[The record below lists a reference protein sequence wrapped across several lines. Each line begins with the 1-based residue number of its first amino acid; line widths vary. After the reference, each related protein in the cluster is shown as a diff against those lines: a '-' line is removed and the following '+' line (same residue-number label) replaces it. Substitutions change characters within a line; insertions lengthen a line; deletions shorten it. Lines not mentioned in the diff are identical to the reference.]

1 MIMGQDLNRI
11 ESLYDKVAREY
22 AAKFS
27 GEHEKKPK
35 DQEILRRFAQE
46 IGGRRPV
53 WDFGCGPG
61 QTTQYLTNL
70 GIDISGLDLSE
81 RILEQARTNHP
92 KIHFQKGHILELE
105 FEDDSIAGAVAFYT
119 IVHFSEEQVRRACHE
134 VLRVLQPGGIF
145 LLTYHVGEKT
155 IHVEDFLGKKVDID
169 FMFFTADFIYRCL
182 KNSGFEKIEIIER
195 EPYPGVEHE
204 SRRAYTF
211 AIKPKVR

>member
-1 MIMGQDLNRI
+1 MIMEQDLNSI
-11 ESLYDKVAREY
+11 ENLYDKVAREY
-22 AAKFS
+22 AERFF

-81 RILEQARTNHP
+81 RILERARMIHP
-92 KIHFQKGHILELE
+92 EIHFRKGNILELE
-105 FEDDSIAGAVAFYT
+105 FENDSIAGAVAFYA

-134 VLRVLQPGGIF
+134 VFRVLQPEWNIPSHIPHRREDNPCRRVSREENRYGF
-145 LLTYHVGEKT
+145 HVL
-155 IHVEDFLGKKVDID
+155 HYRFHFSLSKKEWIQEN
-169 FMFFTADFIYRCL
+169 RG
-182 KNSGFEKIEIIER
+182 NQER
-195 EPYPGVEHE
+195 AI
-204 SRRAYTF
+204 SRS
-211 AIKPKVR
+211 